1 MGGFGRSGHVSKYV
15 VFSLPSQLWCTS
27 AIDFSKG
34 HYVNV
39 WFNLTKCK
47 FCIVLRR
54 CRGQTAPFL
63 VAELIDD
70 ILESEFL
77 GFRQEMMRDRSPIRD
92 EWIRVITKDRV
103 VDANFRKRIESGNVY
118 VCERHFKKEEIEC
131 RK

>member
-1 MGGFGRSGHVSKYV
+1 MGGFGRPGHVSKYV
-15 VFSLPSQLWCTS
+15 VFSLTSQLWCTS

-47 FCIVLRR
+47 FCIVLQR
-54 CRGQTAPFL
+54 CRWQTAPFL

-77 GFRQEMMRDRSPIRD
+77 GFRQEMMRDR
-92 EWIRVITKDRV
+92 KL
-103 VDANFRKRIESGNVY
+103 FMMSG
-118 VCERHFKKEEIEC
+118 
-131 RK
+131 

>member
-1 MGGFGRSGHVSKYV
+1 MIAGMAHCAWVVILTGLKNMADCPIIVNIIGPIIVNIMEGFGRPGHVSKYI
-15 VFSLPSQLWCTS
+15 VFSLTSPLWCTS

-39 WFNLTKCK
+39 RFNLTKCK

-77 GFRQEMMRDRSPIRD
+77 GFRQEMMRDRKLF
-92 EWIRVITKDRV
+92 VT
-103 VDANFRKRIESGNVY
+103 SG
-118 VCERHFKKEEIEC
+118 
-131 RK
+131 